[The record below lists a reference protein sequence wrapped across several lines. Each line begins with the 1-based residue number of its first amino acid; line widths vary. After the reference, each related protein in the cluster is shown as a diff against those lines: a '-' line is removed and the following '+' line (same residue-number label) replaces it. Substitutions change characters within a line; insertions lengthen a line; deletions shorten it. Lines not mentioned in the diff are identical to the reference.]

1 MIDKTFR
8 LGNYNEFEEFINN
21 LSNKNKIVKTE
32 IVKQLDE
39 VLVSM
44 VGENSKIQK
53 REINT
58 TWILKDNNI
67 EGFYLNLLYN
77 INVWNVPNC
86 PERSRLKDE
95 QSLKEAITRRDS
107 SLEELSIDTNTGNL
121 TIKYRVNV

>member
-95 QSLKEAITRRDS
+95 QSLKEAITRQDS

>member
-95 QSLKEAITRRDS
+95 QSLKEAITRQDS

-121 TIKYRVNV
+121 TIKYRINV

>member
-44 VGENSKIQK
+44 VGENS
-53 REINT
+53 N
-58 TWILKDNNI
+58 
-67 EGFYLNLLYN
+67 
-77 INVWNVPNC
+77 
-86 PERSRLKDE
+86 
-95 QSLKEAITRRDS
+95 
-107 SLEELSIDTNTGNL
+107 
-121 TIKYRVNV
+121 